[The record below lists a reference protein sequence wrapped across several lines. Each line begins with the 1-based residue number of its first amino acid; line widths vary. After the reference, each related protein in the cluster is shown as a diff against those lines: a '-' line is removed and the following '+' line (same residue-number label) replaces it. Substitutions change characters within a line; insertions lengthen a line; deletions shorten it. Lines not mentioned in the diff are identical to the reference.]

1 MGAAARGAGRET
13 GGLLLRCAPG
23 RRRAL
28 SMPLCLPG
36 SSPGDLKGRDMPIS
50 FGFDTAC
57 KVFSESIGNI
67 GIDALSAKKYWHF
80 IK

>member
-1 MGAAARGAGRET
+1 MRLT
-13 GGLLLRCAPG
+13 H
-23 RRRAL
+23 
-28 SMPLCLPG
+28 
-36 SSPGDLKGRDMPIS
+36 PGDLKNADVPIS

-67 GIDALSAKKYWHF
+67 AIDAMSAKKYYHF